1 MSDGPE
7 LTREDVKEILRLIDE
22 SGYDEFELETP
33 RFAIRFSRSGVG
45 PRAWEASAPPS
56 SVPPSSPPPAP
67 ASVPEGLVDITSP
80 MVGTLHRSPSPG
92 EPAFVEVGSRVEPGA
107 QLCIIEVMKLMNA
120 VTATVG
126 GTIAEVCFETGAPVQ
141 YGEVLFRIRAD
152 D

>member
-7 LTREDVKEILRLIDE
+7 LTPEDVKEILRLIDE

-45 PRAWEASAPPS
+45 PRVWEASA
-56 SVPPSSPPPAP
+56 PPSSPPPAP

>member
-1 MSDGPE
+1 VSDGPE
-7 LTREDVKEILRLIDE
+7 LTPEDVKEILRLIDE

-56 SVPPSSPPPAP
+56 SPPPAP

-92 EPAFVEVGSRVEPGA
+92 EPAFVEVGSRVETGA

-120 VTATVG
+120 VTATAG